1 MNTFPLFFKL
11 ETRKVLIVGGGDVAL
26 RKADLLSRA
35 GACIT
40 VLAPSIDHDIEA
52 LLSDSKHQLIY
63 ENYNK
68 SYMSG
73 ARIIIAATDEETL
86 NHQIHA
92 DATERNI
99 PVNVVDTPHLCDFI
113 FPAIVDRNPIVIGIS
128 SNGKA
133 PVLAR
138 LLRARLETLI
148 PQGYGKLAKLAG
160 EFRSEVKAKIPT
172 LTGRR
177 QFWER
182 AFEGKVSELM
192 FAGNEDQASALLKSD
207 LDTTAAAIGNSST
220 ASETAPV
227 TSVAKAM
234 LNNDASQANATEQH
248 LSTQSEQSAQSA
260 QTEMGEVYI
269 VGAGPGDPELLTF
282 KALRL
287 MQQADIVYYDALVS
301 PQVLDLCRRDADKV
315 YVGKKR
321 SNHAVAQL
329 GINELLVNS
338 AKTGRRVVRL
348 KGGDPFIFGRGGE
361 EIESLR
367 AHGVPYQV
375 VPGIT
380 AANAAASYAGIP
392 LTHRDHS
399 QSVRFV
405 TGFLKA
411 GAPNS
416 NFKSFLNTDETLV
429 FYMGLHSLPRL
440 TEGLIDAGRS
450 ADTPIAIVSNASMPN
465 QQVLTGTLDNI
476 VAQQAEAQLPTPA
489 LLIMGDVVSLQ
500 DDLAWYNQKKLL
512 DSQHNNQRNGQ
523 HTHDTARKARNWLR
537 GGVANTDKAH
547 ADKNHYNHKQPTDA
561 RSTDQQAHALSMVAN
576 LAAADDDLQE
586 LVVS

>member
-11 ETRKVLIVGGGDVAL
+11 EDRKVLIVGGGDVAL

-35 GACIT
+35 GAAIT
-40 VLAPSIDHDIEA
+40 ILAPSISAEIQA
-52 LLSDSKHQLIY
+52 LLSHTKYKAKHELIY

-68 SYMSG
+68 AYMTG
-73 ARIIIAATDEETL
+73 ARVIIAATDDETL
-86 NHQIHA
+86 NHQVHA
-92 DATERNI
+92 DASELNI

-160 EFRSEVKAKIPT
+160 EFRSEVKTKIPT

-182 AFEGKVSELM
+182 AFEGQVSQLM
-192 FAGNEDQASALLKSD
+192 FAGNEKEAAAQLQADLDNTASAINEKN
-207 LDTTAAAIGNSST
+207 TADNTST
-220 ASETAPV
+220 E
-227 TSVAKAM
+227 
-234 LNNDASQANATEQH
+234 SQTVKNT
-248 LSTQSEQSAQSA
+248 
-260 QTEMGEVYI
+260 MGEVYI

-315 YVGKKR
+315 FVGKKR

-338 AKTGRRVVRL
+338 AKEGRRVVRL

-367 AHGVPYQV
+367 VHGVPYQV

-416 NFKSFLNTDETLV
+416 NFKSFLNTDETVV
-429 FYMGLHSLPRL
+429 FYMGLHSLARL
-440 TEGLIDAGRS
+440 TTGLIDAGRS
-450 ADTPIAIVSNASMPN
+450 SDTPIAIVSNASMPN
-465 QQVLTGTLDNI
+465 QQVLTGTLANI
-476 VAQQAEAQLPTPA
+476 VELQEQNQLPTPA
-489 LLIMGDVVSLQ
+489 LLIMGSVVALHH
-500 DDLAWYNQKKLL
+500 DLAWYN
-512 DSQHNNQRNGQ
+512 HNNQNVNNE
-523 HTHDTARKARNWLR
+523 ASNWLR
-537 GGVANTDKAH
+537 EGSATTDK
-547 ADKNHYNHKQPTDA
+547 DSKQFT
-561 RSTDQQAHALSMVAN
+561 SQQAHALSMVAN
-576 LAAADDDLQE
+576 LAPADDGLEQ
-586 LVVS
+586 LVIG

>member
-11 ETRKVLIVGGGDVAL
+11 EDRKVLIVGGGEVAL

-40 VLAPSIDHDIEA
+40 ILAPDISHELQA
-52 LLSDSKHQLIY
+52 LLTDSKHKFIY
-63 ENYNK
+63 KNYNK
-68 SYMSG
+68 TYMSG
-73 ARIIIAATDEETL
+73 ARVIIAATDDETL

-92 DATERNI
+92 DATELNI

-113 FPAIVDRNPIVIGIS
+113 FPAIIDRNPIVIGIS

-182 AFEGKVSELM
+182 AFEGQVSQLM
-192 FAGNEDQASALLKSD
+192 FAGNETEAAAQLQAD
-207 LDTTAAAIGNSST
+207 LDSTAAAISKKSDNADAVKETDTIAST
-220 ASETAPV
+220 LSDESEKELPAV
-227 TSVAKAM
+227 
-234 LNNDASQANATEQH
+234 
-248 LSTQSEQSAQSA
+248 
-260 QTEMGEVYI
+260 GEVYI

-287 MQQADIVYYDALVS
+287 MQQADVVFYDALVS

-315 YVGKKR
+315 FVGKKR
-321 SNHAVAQL
+321 SNHTVAQL
-329 GINELLVNS
+329 GINELLVNH
-338 AKTGRRVVRL
+338 AKQGRRVVRL

-367 AHGVPYQV
+367 AHNVPYQV

-416 NFKSFLNTDETLV
+416 NFKSCLNTDETVV
-429 FYMGLHSLPRL
+429 FYMGLHSLARL
-440 TEGLIDAGRS
+440 TEGLVDAGRS
-450 ADTPIAIVSNASMPN
+450 SETPIAIVSNASMSN
-465 QQVLTGTLDNI
+465 QQVLTGTLATI
-476 VAQQAEAQLPTPA
+476 VTKQEQAQLPTPA
-489 LLIMGDVVSLQ
+489 LLIMGDVVSLHH
-500 DDLAWYNQKKLL
+500 DLAWYNLQNQQH
-512 DSQHNNQRNGQ
+512 SQNS
-523 HTHDTARKARNWLR
+523 DDIAKNWLR
-537 GGVANTDKAH
+537 EGSRGEAV
-547 ADKNHYNHKQPTDA
+547 KQPI
-561 RSTDQQAHALSMVAN
+561 DQQAHALSMVAN
-576 LAAADDDLQE
+576 LATQQGDGLEQLIVD
-586 LVVS
+586 

>member
-11 ETRKVLIVGGGDVAL
+11 EDRKVLIVGGGEVAL

-40 VLAPSIDHDIEA
+40 ILAPDISHELQA
-52 LLSDSKHQLIY
+52 LLTDSKHEFIY

-68 SYMSG
+68 TYMSG
-73 ARIIIAATDEETL
+73 ARVIIAATDDETL

-92 DATERNI
+92 DATELNI

-113 FPAIVDRNPIVIGIS
+113 FPAIIDRNPIVIGIS

-182 AFEGKVSELM
+182 AFEGQVSQLM
-192 FAGNEDQASALLKSD
+192 FAGNETEATAQLQADLDSTAAISKKSD
-207 LDTTAAAIGNSST
+207 D
-220 ASETAPV
+220 
-227 TSVAKAM
+227 
-234 LNNDASQANATEQH
+234 ANAVRETDTIAAT
-248 LSTQSEQSAQSA
+248 LSDESEKNLPAV
-260 QTEMGEVYI
+260 GEVYI

-287 MQQADIVYYDALVS
+287 MQQADVVFYDALVS

-315 YVGKKR
+315 FVGKKR
-321 SNHAVAQL
+321 SNHTVAQL
-329 GINELLVNS
+329 GINELLVNH
-338 AKTGRRVVRL
+338 AKQGRRVVRL

-367 AHGVPYQV
+367 AHNVPYQV

-416 NFKSFLNTDETLV
+416 NFKSFLNTDETVV
-429 FYMGLHSLPRL
+429 FYMGLHSLARL
-440 TEGLIDAGRS
+440 TEGLVDAGRS
-450 ADTPIAIVSNASMPN
+450 SETPIAIVSNASMPN
-465 QQVLTGTLDNI
+465 QQVLTGTLATI
-476 VAQQAEAQLPTPA
+476 VAKQEQAQLPTPA
-489 LLIMGDVVSLQ
+489 LLIMGDVVSLHH
-500 DDLAWYNQKKLL
+500 DLAWYNLQNQQH
-512 DSQHNNQRNGQ
+512 SQNS
-523 HTHDTARKARNWLR
+523 DDIAKNWLR
-537 GGVANTDKAH
+537 EGSRGEAV
-547 ADKNHYNHKQPTDA
+547 KQPI
-561 RSTDQQAHALSMVAN
+561 DQQAHALSMVAN
-576 LAAADDDLQE
+576 LATQQGDGLEQLIVD
-586 LVVS
+586 

>member
-11 ETRKVLIVGGGDVAL
+11 EDRKVLIVGGGEVAL

-40 VLAPSIDHDIEA
+40 ILAPDISHELQA
-52 LLSDSKHQLIY
+52 LLTDDKHQFIY

-68 SYMSG
+68 TYMSG
-73 ARIIIAATDEETL
+73 ARVIIAATDDETL
-86 NHQIHA
+86 NHQIYA
-92 DATERNI
+92 DATELNI

-113 FPAIVDRNPIVIGIS
+113 FPAIIDRNPIVIGIS

-182 AFEGKVSELM
+182 AFEGQVSQLM
-192 FAGNEDQASALLKSD
+192 FAGNETEAATQLKAD
-207 LDTTAAAIGNSST
+207 LDSTAAAISKKSDDTNSVRESDAIKPV
-220 ASETAPV
+220 ASDEPEKELPAV
-227 TSVAKAM
+227 
-234 LNNDASQANATEQH
+234 
-248 LSTQSEQSAQSA
+248 
-260 QTEMGEVYI
+260 GEVYI

-315 YVGKKR
+315 FVGKKR

-338 AKTGRRVVRL
+338 AKEGRRVVRL

-367 AHGVPYQV
+367 AHNVPYQV

-416 NFKSFLNTDETLV
+416 NFKSFLNTDETVV
-429 FYMGLHSLPRL
+429 FYMGLHSLARL
-440 TEGLIDAGRS
+440 TEGLVDAGRS
-450 ADTPIAIVSNASMPN
+450 SETPIAIVSNASMPN
-465 QQVLTGTLDNI
+465 QQVLTGTLATI
-476 VAQQAEAQLPTPA
+476 VAKQEQAQLPTPA
-489 LLIMGDVVSLQ
+489 LLIMGDVVSLHH
-500 DDLAWYNQKKLL
+500 DLAWYNLQNQQH
-512 DSQHNNQRNGQ
+512 SQNS
-523 HTHDTARKARNWLR
+523 DDIAKNWLR
-537 GGVANTDKAH
+537 EGSRGEAV
-547 ADKNHYNHKQPTDA
+547 KQPI
-561 RSTDQQAHALSMVAN
+561 DQQAHALSMVAN
-576 LAAADDDLQE
+576 LATQQGDGLEQLIID
-586 LVVS
+586 

>member
-11 ETRKVLIVGGGDVAL
+11 DNRKVLIVGGGDVAL

-35 GACIT
+35 GAAIT
-40 VLAPSIDHDIEA
+40 IVAPSICDELHA
-52 LLSDSKHQLIY
+52 LLSDEKHTLIY

-68 SYMSG
+68 KYMQG
-73 ARIIIAATDEETL
+73 ARVIIAGTDDEAL

-92 DATERNI
+92 DATALNI

-160 EFRSEVKAKIPT
+160 EFRSEVKNKIPT

-182 AFEGKVSELM
+182 AFEGKVSELI
-192 FAGNEDQASALLKSD
+192 FAGNETEATAQLQKD
-207 LDTTAAAIGNSST
+207 LA
-220 ASETAPV
+220 ETAKKIANQHSDDTEVATNSAANLDNQDTDSDISNKGKNPV
-227 TSVAKAM
+227 
-234 LNNDASQANATEQH
+234 
-248 LSTQSEQSAQSA
+248 
-260 QTEMGEVYI
+260 GEVYI

-287 MQQADIVYYDALVS
+287 MQQADIVFYDALVS

-329 GINELLVNS
+329 GINELLINE
-338 AKTGRRVVRL
+338 AKKGRRVVRL

-411 GAPNS
+411 GMPNEKFE
-416 NFKSFLNTDETLV
+416 NLLDTNETVV
-429 FYMGLHSLPRL
+429 FYMGLHSLERL
-440 TEGLIDAGRS
+440 TEGLIEAGRS
-450 ADTPIAIVSNASMPN
+450 SETPIAIVSNASMPN
-465 QQVLTGTLDNI
+465 QQVLTGTLASI
-476 VAQQAEAQLPTPA
+476 VERQEQAQLPTPA
-489 LLIMGDVVSLQ
+489 LLIMGNVVALHH
-500 DDLAWYNQKKLL
+500 DLAWYNLHLQ
-512 DSQHNNQRNGQ
+512 QHEQSLAN
-523 HTHDTARKARNWLR
+523 TESNWLR
-537 GGVANTDKAH
+537 GGTATTPKGQAKGQAV
-547 ADKNHYNHKQPTDA
+547 
-561 RSTDQQAHALSMVAN
+561 DQQAHALSMIAT
-576 LAAADDDLQE
+576 LSEAKEDSLEQ
-586 LVVS
+586 LIIG

>member
-11 ETRKVLIVGGGDVAL
+11 ENRKVLIVGGGDVAL

-35 GACIT
+35 GAAIT
-40 VLAPSIDHDIEA
+40 ILAPDISTEIQA
-52 LLSDSKHQLIY
+52 LLSDDKHELIY
-63 ENYNK
+63 KNYNK
-68 SYMSG
+68 SYMTG
-73 ARIIIAATDEETL
+73 ARVIIAATDDETL

-92 DATERNI
+92 DATALNI

-160 EFRSEVKAKIPT
+160 EFRSEVKRKIPT

-182 AFEGKVSELM
+182 AFEGQVSQLM
-192 FAGNEDQASALLKSD
+192 FAGNETEAAAQLQAD
-207 LDTTAAAIGNSST
+207 LDSTAAAIHDKAYAAENTTPTLSDE
-220 ASETAPV
+220 SEKKSPPV
-227 TSVAKAM
+227 
-234 LNNDASQANATEQH
+234 
-248 LSTQSEQSAQSA
+248 
-260 QTEMGEVYI
+260 GEVYI

-315 YVGKKR
+315 FVGKKR
-321 SNHAVAQL
+321 SNHTVAQL

-338 AKTGRRVVRL
+338 AKEGRRVVRL

-411 GAPNS
+411 GAPNEKFE
-416 NFKSFLNTDETLV
+416 NLLDTNETVV
-429 FYMGLHSLPRL
+429 FYMGLHSLARL
-440 TEGLIDAGRS
+440 TTGLINAGRS
-450 ADTPIAIVSNASMPN
+450 PETPIAIVSNASMPN
-465 QQVLTGTLDNI
+465 QQVLTGTLESI
-476 VAQQAEAQLPTPA
+476 VALQEQNQLPTPA
-489 LLIMGDVVSLQ
+489 LLIMGDVVALH
-500 DDLAWYNQKKLL
+500 DDLAWYNK
-512 DSQHNNQRNGQ
+512 HNK
-523 HTHDTARKARNWLR
+523 DTGDTETNWLR
-537 GGVANTDKAH
+537 AGTAITD
-547 ADKNHYNHKQPTDA
+547 QDA
-561 RSTDQQAHALSMVAN
+561 KKPIDQQAHALSMIAN
-576 LAAADDDLQE
+576 LAAQQE
-586 LVVS
+586 EGLEQLVIG

>member
-1 MNTFPLFFKL
+1 MIPHNGGIPYIFSTFIINNPIYGDTMNTFPLFFKL
-11 ETRKVLIVGGGDVAL
+11 EGRKVLIVGGGEVAL

-40 VLAPSIDHDIEA
+40 ILAPDISHEIRE
-52 LLSDSKHQLIY
+52 LLSDNKHELI
-63 ENYNK
+63 EKNYHK

-73 ARIIIAATDEETL
+73 ARVIIAATDDEAL
-86 NHQIHA
+86 NHEIYA
-92 DATERNI
+92 DATELNI
-99 PVNVVDTPHLCDFI
+99 PVNVVDTPPLCDFI
-113 FPAIVDRNPIVIGIS
+113 FPAIIDRNPIVIGIS

-160 EFRSEVKAKIPT
+160 DFRSEVKSKIPT

-182 AFEGKVSELM
+182 AFEGQVSQLM
-192 FAGNEDQASALLKSD
+192 FAGNETEAAAQLQAD
-207 LDTTAAAIGNSST
+207 LDSTAAAIHDKAHAAENTTPTLSDE
-220 ASETAPV
+220 SEKKSPPV
-227 TSVAKAM
+227 
-234 LNNDASQANATEQH
+234 
-248 LSTQSEQSAQSA
+248 
-260 QTEMGEVYI
+260 GEVYI

-315 YVGKKR
+315 FVGKKR
-321 SNHAVAQL
+321 SNHTVAQL

-338 AKTGRRVVRL
+338 AKEGRRVVRL

-411 GAPNS
+411 GTPNN
-416 NFKSFLNTDETLV
+416 NFKNFLNTDETVV
-429 FYMGLHSLPRL
+429 FYMGLHSLARL
-440 TEGLIDAGRS
+440 TEGLVDAGRS

-465 QQVLTGTLDNI
+465 QQVLTGTLASI
-476 VAQQAEAQLPTPA
+476 VSQQETAQLPTPA
-489 LLIMGDVVSLQ
+489 LLIMGDVVSLHH
-500 DDLAWYNQKKLL
+500 DLAWYNLQNQ
-512 DSQHNNQRNGQ
+512 QHNQSS
-523 HTHDTARKARNWLR
+523 DDIAKNWLR
-537 GGVANTDKAH
+537 EGSRGEAV
-547 ADKNHYNHKQPTDA
+547 KQ
-561 RSTDQQAHALSMVAN
+561 SIDQQAHALSMIAN
-576 LAAADDDLQE
+576 LATNSGDDLE
-586 LVVS
+586 HLIID

>member
-1 MNTFPLFFKL
+1 MADIMNTFPLFFKL
-11 ETRKVLIVGGGDVAL
+11 DNRKVLIVGGGDVAL

-35 GACIT
+35 GASIT
-40 VLAPSIDHDIEA
+40 VVAPDICEELQA
-52 LLSDSKHQLIY
+52 LLDNDKHELIY

-68 SYMSG
+68 SYMKG
-73 ARIIIAATDEETL
+73 ARIIIAGTDNEAL
-86 NHQIHA
+86 NHQVHA
-92 DATERNI
+92 DATALNI
-99 PVNVVDTPHLCDFI
+99 PVNVVDTPPLCDFI

-160 EFRSEVKAKIPT
+160 EFRGEVKAKIPT

-182 AFEGKVSELM
+182 AFEGQVSELM
-192 FAGNEDQASALLKSD
+192 FAGNETQAAEQLQKD
-207 LDTTAAAIGNSST
+207 LDNTAAQIANNTADKDAPTSSYSDTQEKNT
-220 ASETAPV
+220 ASTTAPV
-227 TSVAKAM
+227 LADESNTDHTADKSV
-234 LNNDASQANATEQH
+234 TPV
-248 LSTQSEQSAQSA
+248 
-260 QTEMGEVYI
+260 GEVYI

-287 MQQADIVYYDALVS
+287 MQQADIVFYDALVS

-315 YVGKKR
+315 FVGKKR

-329 GINELLVNS
+329 GINELLVNE
-338 AKTGRRVVRL
+338 AQKGRRVVRL

-367 AHGVPYQV
+367 AHNIPYQV

-411 GAPNS
+411 GAPNN
-416 NFKSFLNTDETLV
+416 NFSSFLNTDETVV
-429 FYMGLHSLPRL
+429 FYMGLHSLARL
-440 TEGLIDAGRS
+440 TEGLIEAGRS
-450 ADTPIAIVSNASMPN
+450 SETPIAIVSNASMPN
-465 QQVLTGTLDNI
+465 QQVLTGTLATITELQEQN
-476 VAQQAEAQLPTPA
+476 QLPTPA
-489 LLIMGDVVSLQ
+489 LLIMGDVVALH
-500 DDLAWYNQKKLL
+500 DDLAWYNL
-512 DSQHNNQRNGQ
+512 HNKSLS
-523 HTHDTARKARNWLR
+523 DTADNWLR
-537 GGVANTDKAH
+537 GGTA
-547 ADKNHYNHKQPTDA
+547 
-561 RSTDQQAHALSMVAN
+561 STPKDQLTENPSSQQAHALSMIAT
-576 LAAADDDLQE
+576 LAELQSDGDSLE
-586 LVVS
+586 QLIIG

>member
-11 ETRKVLIVGGGDVAL
+11 EGRKVLIVGGGEVAL

-40 VLAPSIDHDIEA
+40 ILAPDISHELQA
-52 LLSDSKHQLIY
+52 LLTDDKHQFIY

-68 SYMSG
+68 RYMLG
-73 ARIIIAATDEETL
+73 ARVIIAATDDETL
-86 NHQIHA
+86 NHEIHA
-92 DATERNI
+92 DATELNI
-99 PVNVVDTPHLCDFI
+99 PVNVVDTPPLCDFI
-113 FPAIVDRNPIVIGIS
+113 FPAIIDRNPIVIGIS

-160 EFRSEVKAKIPT
+160 DFRSEVKAKIPT

-182 AFEGKVSELM
+182 AFEGQVSQLM
-192 FAGNEDQASALLKSD
+192 FAGNETEATAQLQAD
-207 LDTTAAAIGNSST
+207 LDSTAAAIHDKTHSDTPVNTTPTLSDDSDNK
-220 ASETAPV
+220 APPV
-227 TSVAKAM
+227 
-234 LNNDASQANATEQH
+234 
-248 LSTQSEQSAQSA
+248 
-260 QTEMGEVYI
+260 GEVYI

-301 PQVLDLCRRDADKV
+301 PQVLDLCRRDSDKV
-315 YVGKKR
+315 FVGKKR
-321 SNHAVAQL
+321 SNHTVAQL

-338 AKTGRRVVRL
+338 AKEGRRVVRL

-367 AHGVPYQV
+367 SNNVPYQV

-416 NFKSFLNTDETLV
+416 NFKNFLNTDETIV
-429 FYMGLHSLPRL
+429 FYMGLHSLARL
-440 TEGLIDAGRS
+440 TEGLVDAGRS

-465 QQVLTGTLDNI
+465 QQVLTGTLATI
-476 VAQQAEAQLPTPA
+476 VAKQEDAQLPTPA
-489 LLIMGDVVSLQ
+489 LLIMGDVVSLHH
-500 DDLAWYNQKKLL
+500 DLAWYNLQNQ
-512 DSQHNNQRNGQ
+512 QHSE
-523 HTHDTARKARNWLR
+523 ALAKNWLR
-537 GGVANTDKAH
+537 GGVTGEAT
-547 ADKNHYNHKQPTDA
+547 KQPI
-561 RSTDQQAHALSMVAN
+561 DQQAHALSMVAN
-576 LAAADDDLQE
+576 LAMQQE
-586 LVVS
+586 DGPEQLIID

>member
-11 ETRKVLIVGGGDVAL
+11 ENRKVLIVGGGDVAL

-35 GACIT
+35 GAAIT
-40 VLAPSIDHDIEA
+40 ILAPDISTEIQA
-52 LLSDSKHQLIY
+52 LLSDDKHELIY
-63 ENYNK
+63 KNYNK
-68 SYMSG
+68 SYMTG
-73 ARIIIAATDEETL
+73 ARVIIAATDDETL

-92 DATERNI
+92 DATALNI

-160 EFRSEVKAKIPT
+160 EFRSEVKRKIPT

-182 AFEGKVSELM
+182 AFEGQVSQLM
-192 FAGNEDQASALLKSD
+192 FAGNEREATAQLKAD
-207 LDTTAAAIGNSST
+207 LDSTVAALEDSANHSVDPDAHNPSNSPATTTSQHSQSHITESLSASTPVATDKLTTTQHNNINQAQAA
-220 ASETAPV
+220 V
-227 TSVAKAM
+227 
-234 LNNDASQANATEQH
+234 
-248 LSTQSEQSAQSA
+248 
-260 QTEMGEVYI
+260 GEVYI

-315 YVGKKR
+315 FVGKKR

-329 GINELLVNS
+329 GINELLINS
-338 AKTGRRVVRL
+338 AKQGRRVVRL

-411 GAPNS
+411 GAPNEKFE
-416 NFKSFLNTDETLV
+416 NLLDTNETVV
-429 FYMGLHSLPRL
+429 FYMGLHSLARL
-440 TEGLIDAGRS
+440 TTGLINAGRS
-450 ADTPIAIVSNASMPN
+450 PETPIAIVSNASMPN
-465 QQVLTGTLDNI
+465 QQVLTGTLESI
-476 VAQQAEAQLPTPA
+476 VALQEQNQLPTPA
-489 LLIMGDVVSLQ
+489 LLIMGDVVALH
-500 DDLAWYNQKKLL
+500 DDLAWYNK
-512 DSQHNNQRNGQ
+512 HNK
-523 HTHDTARKARNWLR
+523 DTGDTETNWLR
-537 GGVANTDKAH
+537 AGTAITD
-547 ADKNHYNHKQPTDA
+547 QDA
-561 RSTDQQAHALSMVAN
+561 KKPIDQQAHALSMIAN
-576 LAAADDDLQE
+576 LAAQQE
-586 LVVS
+586 EGLEQLVIG

>member
-1 MNTFPLFFKL
+1 MIPHNGGIPYIFSTFIINNPIYGDTMNTFPLFFKL
-11 ETRKVLIVGGGDVAL
+11 EGRKVLIVGGGEVAL

-40 VLAPSIDHDIEA
+40 ILAPDISHEIRE
-52 LLSDSKHQLIY
+52 LLSDNKHELI
-63 ENYNK
+63 EKNYHK

-73 ARIIIAATDEETL
+73 ARVIIAATDDETL
-86 NHQIHA
+86 NHEIYA
-92 DATERNI
+92 DATELNI
-99 PVNVVDTPHLCDFI
+99 PVNVVDTPPLCDFI
-113 FPAIVDRNPIVIGIS
+113 FPAIIDRNPIVIGIS

-160 EFRSEVKAKIPT
+160 DFRSEVKSKIPT

-182 AFEGKVSELM
+182 AFEGQVSQLM
-192 FAGNEDQASALLKSD
+192 FAGNETEAAAQLQAD
-207 LDTTAAAIGNSST
+207 LDSTAAAIHDKAHAAENTTPTLSDE
-220 ASETAPV
+220 SEKKSPPV
-227 TSVAKAM
+227 
-234 LNNDASQANATEQH
+234 
-248 LSTQSEQSAQSA
+248 
-260 QTEMGEVYI
+260 GEVYI

-315 YVGKKR
+315 FVGKKR
-321 SNHAVAQL
+321 SNHTVAQL

-338 AKTGRRVVRL
+338 AKEGRRVVRL

-411 GAPNS
+411 GTPNN
-416 NFKSFLNTDETLV
+416 NFKNFLNTDETVV
-429 FYMGLHSLPRL
+429 FYMGLHSLARL
-440 TEGLIDAGRS
+440 TEGLVDAGRS

-465 QQVLTGTLDNI
+465 QQVLTGTLASI
-476 VAQQAEAQLPTPA
+476 VSQQETAQLPTPA
-489 LLIMGDVVSLQ
+489 LLIMGDVVSLHH
-500 DDLAWYNQKKLL
+500 DLAWYNLQNQ
-512 DSQHNNQRNGQ
+512 QHNQSSY
-523 HTHDTARKARNWLR
+523 DIAKNWLR
-537 GGVANTDKAH
+537 EGSRGESI
-547 ADKNHYNHKQPTDA
+547 KQPI
-561 RSTDQQAHALSMVAN
+561 DQQAHALSMIAN
-576 LAAADDDLQE
+576 LATNSGDDLEQ
-586 LVVS
+586 LIID

>member
-11 ETRKVLIVGGGDVAL
+11 EDRKVLIVGGGDVAL

-35 GACIT
+35 GAAIT
-40 VLAPSIDHDIEA
+40 ILAPSISTEIQT
-52 LLSDSKHQLIY
+52 LLSHTKYKAKHELIY

-68 SYMSG
+68 AYMAG
-73 ARIIIAATDEETL
+73 ARVIIAATDDEAL

-92 DATERNI
+92 DATELNI

-160 EFRSEVKAKIPT
+160 EFRGEVKAKIPT

-182 AFEGKVSELM
+182 AFEGEVSQLM
-192 FAGNEDQASALLKSD
+192 FAGNEKEAAAQLQAD
-207 LDTTAAAIGNSST
+207 LDNT
-220 ASETAPV
+220 ASDINGKNTADD
-227 TSVAKAM
+227 TS
-234 LNNDASQANATEQH
+234 TEF
-248 LSTQSEQSAQSA
+248 
-260 QTEMGEVYI
+260 QTVKNTMGEVYI

-315 YVGKKR
+315 FVGKKR

-338 AKTGRRVVRL
+338 AKEGRRVVRL

-416 NFKSFLNTDETLV
+416 NFKSFLNTDETVV
-429 FYMGLHSLPRL
+429 FYMGLHSLVRL
-440 TEGLIDAGRS
+440 TTGLIDAGRS
-450 ADTPIAIVSNASMPN
+450 RDTPIAIVSNASMPN
-465 QQVLTGTLDNI
+465 QQVLTGTLANI
-476 VAQQAEAQLPTPA
+476 VELQEQAQLPTPA
-489 LLIMGDVVSLQ
+489 LLIMGDVVSLHH
-500 DDLAWYNQKKLL
+500 DLAWYN
-512 DSQHNNQRNGQ
+512 HNNQNVN
-523 HTHDTARKARNWLR
+523 DTASNWLR
-537 GGVANTDKAH
+537 ERAATPDK
-547 ADKNHYNHKQPTDA
+547 DSKQFTN
-561 RSTDQQAHALSMVAN
+561 QQAHALSMVAN
-576 LAAADDDLQE
+576 LAAQQE
-586 LVVS
+586 EGLEQLVIG

>member
-11 ETRKVLIVGGGDVAL
+11 EDRKVLIVGGGDVAL

-35 GACIT
+35 GAAIT
-40 VLAPSIDHDIEA
+40 ILAPSISTEIQT
-52 LLSDSKHQLIY
+52 LLSHTKYKAKHELIY

-68 SYMSG
+68 AYMTG
-73 ARIIIAATDEETL
+73 ARVIIAATDDEAL

-92 DATERNI
+92 DATELNI

-160 EFRSEVKAKIPT
+160 DFRTEVKTKIPT

-182 AFEGKVSELM
+182 AFEGEVSQLM
-192 FAGNEDQASALLKSD
+192 FAGNENEAAAQLQAD
-207 LDTTAAAIGNSST
+207 LDKTAAVIASSGKN
-220 ASETAPV
+220 ALDNALDNAFSESQ
-227 TSVAKAM
+227 SVK
-234 LNNDASQANATEQH
+234 NV
-248 LSTQSEQSAQSA
+248 
-260 QTEMGEVYI
+260 MGEVYI

-315 YVGKKR
+315 FVGKKR

-338 AKTGRRVVRL
+338 AKEGRRVVRL

-416 NFKSFLNTDETLV
+416 NFKSFLNTDETVV
-429 FYMGLHSLPRL
+429 FYMGLHSLARL
-440 TEGLIDAGRS
+440 TTGLIDAGRS
-450 ADTPIAIVSNASMPN
+450 SDTPIAIVSNASMPN
-465 QQVLTGTLDNI
+465 QQVLTGTLANI
-476 VAQQAEAQLPTPA
+476 VELQEKNQLPTPA
-489 LLIMGDVVSLQ
+489 LLIMGDVVGLHH
-500 DDLAWYNQKKLL
+500 DLAWYHVDNEQ
-512 DSQHNNQRNGQ
+512 NNQN
-523 HTHDTARKARNWLR
+523 TADTDDNWLR
-537 GGVANTDKAH
+537 GGKA
-547 ADKNHYNHKQPTDA
+547 AATKNPT
-561 RSTDQQAHALSMVAN
+561 SQQAHALSMVAN
-576 LAAADDDLQE
+576 LATADDVEQLIIG
-586 LVVS
+586 

>member
-11 ETRKVLIVGGGDVAL
+11 EDRKVLIVGGGDVAL

-35 GACIT
+35 GAAIT
-40 VLAPSIDHDIEA
+40 ILAPSISHELQT
-52 LLSDSKHQLIY
+52 LLSHTKYKAKHELIY

-68 SYMSG
+68 AYMTG
-73 ARIIIAATDEETL
+73 ARVIIAATDDETL

-92 DATERNI
+92 DASELNI

-160 EFRSEVKAKIPT
+160 EFRGEVKAKIPT

-182 AFEGKVSELM
+182 AFEGEVSQLM
-192 FAGNEDQASALLKSD
+192 FAGNENEAAAQLQAD
-207 LDTTAAAIGNSST
+207 LDHTAAVIASSGKNT
-220 ASETAPV
+220 LDNAFSESQ
-227 TSVAKAM
+227 SVK
-234 LNNDASQANATEQH
+234 NV
-248 LSTQSEQSAQSA
+248 
-260 QTEMGEVYI
+260 MGEVYI

-315 YVGKKR
+315 FVGKKR

-338 AKTGRRVVRL
+338 AKEGRRVVRL

-416 NFKSFLNTDETLV
+416 NFKSFLNTDETVV

-440 TEGLIDAGRS
+440 TEGLTEAGRS
-450 ADTPIAIVSNASMPN
+450 SDTPIAIVSNASMPN
-465 QQVLTGTLDNI
+465 QQVLTGTLADI
-476 VAQQAEAQLPTPA
+476 VELQEKNQLPTPA
-489 LLIMGDVVSLQ
+489 LLIMGDVVSLHH
-500 DDLAWYNQKKLL
+500 DLAWYNLQN
-512 DSQHNNQRNGQ
+512 QQNNQ
-523 HTHDTARKARNWLR
+523 DTDGNWLR
-537 GGVANTDKAH
+537 EGSATMDK
-547 ADKNHYNHKQPTDA
+547 DSKQPI
-561 RSTDQQAHALSMVAN
+561 DQQAHALSMVAN
-576 LAAADDDLQE
+576 LATADDVEQ
-586 LVVS
+586 LVIG

>member
-11 ETRKVLIVGGGDVAL
+11 EGRKVLIVGGGDVAL

-40 VLAPSIDHDIEA
+40 VLAPVICAELQA
-52 LLSDSKHQLIY
+52 LLEDTKHTLVY

-68 SYMSG
+68 TYMIG
-73 ARIIIAATDEETL
+73 ARVIIAATDDETL
-86 NHQIHA
+86 NHHVHA
-92 DATERNI
+92 DATELNI
-99 PVNVVDTPHLCDFI
+99 PVNVVDTPPLCDFI

-160 EFRSEVKAKIPT
+160 DFRAEVKTKIPT

-182 AFEGKVSELM
+182 AFEGQVSELM
-192 FAGNEDQASALLKSD
+192 FAGNETQATARLQAD
-207 LDTTAAAIGNSST
+207 LDSTAAQIDKNSHATLASLPTTEQAASSST
-220 ASETAPV
+220 VDSDTETKTVQPI
-227 TSVAKAM
+227 
-234 LNNDASQANATEQH
+234 
-248 LSTQSEQSAQSA
+248 
-260 QTEMGEVYI
+260 GEVYI

-287 MQQADIVYYDALVS
+287 MQQADIVFYDALVS

-315 YVGKKR
+315 FVGKKR

-329 GINELLVNS
+329 GINELLVNE
-338 AKTGRRVVRL
+338 AKQGRRVVRL

-367 AHGVPYQV
+367 AHGIPYQV

-411 GAPNS
+411 GAPND
-416 NFKSFLNTDETLV
+416 NFKNLLDTDETVV

-440 TEGLIDAGRS
+440 SEGLIEAGRC
-450 ADTPIAIVSNASMPN
+450 ADTPIAVISNASMPN
-465 QQVLTGTLDNI
+465 QQVLTGTLATI
-476 VAQQAEAQLPTPA
+476 VAQQEKAQLPTPA
-489 LLIMGDVVSLQ
+489 LLIMGDVVSLHH
-500 DDLAWYNQKKLL
+500 DLAWYRLHNQ
-512 DSQHNNQRNGQ
+512 QHNENVS
-523 HTHDTARKARNWLR
+523 DTTNNWLR
-537 GGVANTDKAH
+537 GGTAATPKDLTSSN
-547 ADKNHYNHKQPTDA
+547 YQPT
-561 RSTDQQAHALSMVAN
+561 SQQAHALSMIASI
-576 LAAADDDLQE
+576 AERQEDDSLEQ
-586 LVVS
+586 LVID

>member
-11 ETRKVLIVGGGDVAL
+11 EDRKVLIVGGGDVAL

-35 GACIT
+35 GAAIT
-40 VLAPSIDHDIEA
+40 ILAPSISAEIQA
-52 LLSDSKHQLIY
+52 LLSDSKHELIY

-68 SYMSG
+68 AYMSG
-73 ARIIIAATDEETL
+73 ARVIIAATDDETL

-92 DATERNI
+92 DASELNI

-160 EFRSEVKAKIPT
+160 EFRSEVKTKIPT

-182 AFEGKVSELM
+182 AFEGQVSHLM
-192 FAGNEDQASALLKSD
+192 FAGNEAQATAQLKADLENTVATLEDSANNTISPNTCNPVTLTSQHANEHSIESLS
-207 LDTTAAAIGNSST
+207 A
-220 ASETAPV
+220 TAPV
-227 TSVAKAM
+227 STNELTATQNAAIQNNSQTKLAQVAV
-234 LNNDASQANATEQH
+234 
-248 LSTQSEQSAQSA
+248 
-260 QTEMGEVYI
+260 GEVYI

-315 YVGKKR
+315 FVGKKR

-329 GINELLVNS
+329 GINELLVKS
-338 AKTGRRVVRL
+338 AKEGRRVVRL

-416 NFKSFLNTDETLV
+416 NFKSFLNTDETVV
-429 FYMGLHSLPRL
+429 FYMGLHSLARL
-440 TEGLIDAGRS
+440 TTGLIDAGHS
-450 ADTPIAIVSNASMPN
+450 SDTPIAIVSNASMPN
-465 QQVLTGTLDNI
+465 QQVLTGTLETI
-476 VAQQAEAQLPTPA
+476 VAQQAQAQLPTPA
-489 LLIMGDVVSLQ
+489 LLIMGDVVSLHH
-500 DDLAWYNQKKLL
+500 DLAWYNL
-512 DSQHNNQRNGQ
+512 HNKSVS
-523 HTHDTARKARNWLR
+523 DTADNWLR
-537 GGVANTDKAH
+537 GGTATTPKDKVV
-547 ADKNHYNHKQPTDA
+547 
-561 RSTDQQAHALSMVAN
+561 DQQAHALSMVAN
-576 LAAADDDLQE
+576 LAADGDGLEQ
-586 LVVS
+586 LVIG

>member
-11 ETRKVLIVGGGDVAL
+11 EDRKVLIVGGGDVAL

-40 VLAPSIDHDIEA
+40 ILAPSISHEIQA
-52 LLSDSKHQLIY
+52 LLSDSKHELIY
-63 ENYNK
+63 ENYNRT
-68 SYMSG
+68 YMTDS
-73 ARIIIAATDEETL
+73 RVIIAATDEETL

-92 DATERNI
+92 DATALNI

-160 EFRSEVKAKIPT
+160 EFRGDVKAKIPT

-182 AFEGKVSELM
+182 AFEGKVSQLM
-192 FAGNEDQASALLKSD
+192 FAGNENEAIAQLQAD
-207 LDTTAAAIGNSST
+207 LDNTAASITTKDAT
-220 ASETAPV
+220 DELT
-227 TSVAKAM
+227 KAQ
-234 LNNDASQANATEQH
+234 NT
-248 LSTQSEQSAQSA
+248 
-260 QTEMGEVYI
+260 MGEVYI

-315 YVGKKR
+315 FVGKKR

-338 AKTGRRVVRL
+338 AKEGRRVVRL

-367 AHGVPYQV
+367 AHNIPYQV
-375 VPGIT
+375 IPGIT

-416 NFKSFLNTDETLV
+416 NFKNFLDTDETVV

-450 ADTPIAIVSNASMPN
+450 AETPIAIVSNASMSN
-465 QQVLTGTLDNI
+465 QQVLTGTLASI
-476 VAQQAEAQLPTPA
+476 VELQEKNQLPTPA
-489 LLIMGDVVSLQ
+489 LLIMGDVVSLHH
-500 DDLAWYNQKKLL
+500 DLAWYNLHNQ
-512 DSQHNNQRNGQ
+512 QHNQNTSETDN
-523 HTHDTARKARNWLR
+523 NWLR
-537 GGVANTDKAH
+537 GGTATTPKLNTH
-547 ADKNHYNHKQPTDA
+547 
-561 RSTDQQAHALSMVAN
+561 QQAHALSMIAN
-576 LAAADDDLQE
+576 FATEDSNLEQ
-586 LVVS
+586 LVIG

>member
-11 ETRKVLIVGGGDVAL
+11 EDRKVLIVGGGDVAL

-35 GACIT
+35 GAAIT
-40 VLAPSIDHDIEA
+40 ILAPSISHELQT
-52 LLSDSKHQLIY
+52 LLSHTKYKAKHELIY

-68 SYMSG
+68 AYMTG
-73 ARIIIAATDEETL
+73 ARVIIAATDDETL

-92 DATERNI
+92 DASELNI

-160 EFRSEVKAKIPT
+160 DFRGEVKAKIPT

-177 QFWER
+177 QFWEK
-182 AFEGKVSELM
+182 AFEGEVSQLM
-192 FAGNEDQASALLKSD
+192 FAGNEKEAAAQLQAD
-207 LDTTAAAIGNSST
+207 LDNT
-220 ASETAPV
+220 ASDINGKNTADD
-227 TSVAKAM
+227 TS
-234 LNNDASQANATEQH
+234 TEF
-248 LSTQSEQSAQSA
+248 
-260 QTEMGEVYI
+260 QTVKNTMGEVYI

-315 YVGKKR
+315 FVGKKR

-338 AKTGRRVVRL
+338 AKEGRRVVRL

-416 NFKSFLNTDETLV
+416 NFKSFLNTDETVV
-429 FYMGLHSLPRL
+429 FYMGLHSLVRL
-440 TEGLIDAGRS
+440 TTGLIDAGRS
-450 ADTPIAIVSNASMPN
+450 RDTPIAIVSNASMPN
-465 QQVLTGTLDNI
+465 QQVLTGTLANI
-476 VAQQAEAQLPTPA
+476 VELQEQAQLPTPA
-489 LLIMGDVVSLQ
+489 LLIMGDVVSLHH
-500 DDLAWYNQKKLL
+500 DLAWYN
-512 DSQHNNQRNGQ
+512 HNNQNVN
-523 HTHDTARKARNWLR
+523 DTASNWLR
-537 GGVANTDKAH
+537 ERAATPDK
-547 ADKNHYNHKQPTDA
+547 DSKQFTN
-561 RSTDQQAHALSMVAN
+561 QQAHALSMVAN
-576 LAAADDDLQE
+576 LAAQQE
-586 LVVS
+586 EGLEQLVIG

>member
-11 ETRKVLIVGGGDVAL
+11 EDRKVLIVGGGEVAL

-40 VLAPSIDHDIEA
+40 ILAPDISHELQA
-52 LLSDSKHQLIY
+52 LLTDSKHEFIY

-68 SYMSG
+68 TYMSG
-73 ARIIIAATDEETL
+73 ARVIIAATDDETL

-92 DATERNI
+92 DATELNI

-113 FPAIVDRNPIVIGIS
+113 FPAIIDRNPIVIGIS

-182 AFEGKVSELM
+182 AFEGQVSQLM
-192 FAGNEDQASALLKSD
+192 FAGNETEATAQLKAD
-207 LDTTAAAIGNSST
+207 LDSTAAAISKKS
-220 ASETAPV
+220 
-227 TSVAKAM
+227 
-234 LNNDASQANATEQH
+234 DDANAVRETDTIAAT
-248 LSTQSEQSAQSA
+248 LSDESEKNLPAV
-260 QTEMGEVYI
+260 GEVYI

-287 MQQADIVYYDALVS
+287 MQQADVVFYDALVS

-315 YVGKKR
+315 FVGKKR
-321 SNHAVAQL
+321 SNHTVAQL
-329 GINELLVNS
+329 GINELLVNH
-338 AKTGRRVVRL
+338 AKQGRRVVRL

-367 AHGVPYQV
+367 AHNVPYQV

-416 NFKSFLNTDETLV
+416 NFKSFLNTDETVV
-429 FYMGLHSLPRL
+429 FYMGLHSLARL
-440 TEGLIDAGRS
+440 TEGLVDAGRS
-450 ADTPIAIVSNASMPN
+450 SETPIAIVSNASMPN
-465 QQVLTGTLDNI
+465 QQVLTGTLATI
-476 VAQQAEAQLPTPA
+476 VAKQEQAQLPTPA
-489 LLIMGDVVSLQ
+489 LLIMGDVVSLHH
-500 DDLAWYNQKKLL
+500 DLAWYNLQNQQR
-512 DSQHNNQRNGQ
+512 SQNS
-523 HTHDTARKARNWLR
+523 DDIAKNWLR
-537 GGVANTDKAH
+537 EGSRGEVV
-547 ADKNHYNHKQPTDA
+547 KQPI
-561 RSTDQQAHALSMVAN
+561 DQQAHALSMVAN
-576 LAAADDDLQE
+576 LATQQGDGLEQLIID
-586 LVVS
+586 

>member
-11 ETRKVLIVGGGDVAL
+11 EDRKVLIVGGGDVAL
-26 RKADLLSRA
+26 RKADLLKRA
-35 GACIT
+35 GAAIT
-40 VLAPSIDHDIEA
+40 ILAPTISSEIQA
-52 LLSDSKHQLIY
+52 LLSHTKDKAKHELIY

-68 SYMSG
+68 AYMTG
-73 ARIIIAATDEETL
+73 ARVIIAATDDEAL

-92 DATERNI
+92 DASELNI

-128 SNGKA
+128 SNGKE

-160 EFRSEVKAKIPT
+160 DFRNEVKTKIPT

-182 AFEGKVSELM
+182 AFEGDVSQLM
-192 FAGNEDQASALLKSD
+192 FAGNEDAAAARLQADLDNTASAINEK
-207 LDTTAAAIGNSST
+207 ST
-220 ASETAPV
+220 ADN
-227 TSVAKAM
+227 TS
-234 LNNDASQANATEQH
+234 TESH
-248 LSTQSEQSAQSA
+248 TVKNP
-260 QTEMGEVYI
+260 MGEVYI

-315 YVGKKR
+315 FVGKKR

-338 AKTGRRVVRL
+338 AKEGRRVVRL

-380 AANAAASYAGIP
+380 AANAAAS
-392 LTHRDHS
+392 
-399 QSVRFV
+399 
-405 TGFLKA
+405 
-411 GAPNS
+411 
-416 NFKSFLNTDETLV
+416 
-429 FYMGLHSLPRL
+429 
-440 TEGLIDAGRS
+440 
-450 ADTPIAIVSNASMPN
+450 
-465 QQVLTGTLDNI
+465 
-476 VAQQAEAQLPTPA
+476 
-489 LLIMGDVVSLQ
+489 
-500 DDLAWYNQKKLL
+500 
-512 DSQHNNQRNGQ
+512 
-523 HTHDTARKARNWLR
+523 
-537 GGVANTDKAH
+537 
-547 ADKNHYNHKQPTDA
+547 
-561 RSTDQQAHALSMVAN
+561 
-576 LAAADDDLQE
+576 
-586 LVVS
+586 

>member
-11 ETRKVLIVGGGDVAL
+11 EDRKVLIVGGGEVAL

-40 VLAPSIDHDIEA
+40 ILAPDISHELQA
-52 LLSDSKHQLIY
+52 LLTDSKHEFIY
-63 ENYNK
+63 ENYNQT
-68 SYMSG
+68 YMSG
-73 ARIIIAATDEETL
+73 ARVIIAATDDETL

-92 DATERNI
+92 DATELNI

-113 FPAIVDRNPIVIGIS
+113 FPAIIDRNPIVIGIS

-182 AFEGKVSELM
+182 AFEGQVSQLM
-192 FAGNEDQASALLKSD
+192 FAGNETEATAQLKAD
-207 LDTTAAAIGNSST
+207 LDSTAAAISKKS
-220 ASETAPV
+220 
-227 TSVAKAM
+227 
-234 LNNDASQANATEQH
+234 DDANAVKEIDTIAPT
-248 LSTQSEQSAQSA
+248 LSDESEKELSAV
-260 QTEMGEVYI
+260 GEVYI

-287 MQQADIVYYDALVS
+287 MQQADVVFYDALVS

-315 YVGKKR
+315 FVGKKR
-321 SNHAVAQL
+321 SNHTVAQL
-329 GINELLVNS
+329 GINELLVNH
-338 AKTGRRVVRL
+338 AKQGRRVVRL

-367 AHGVPYQV
+367 AHNVPYQV

-416 NFKSFLNTDETLV
+416 NFKSFLNTDETVV
-429 FYMGLHSLPRL
+429 FYMGLHSLARL

-450 ADTPIAIVSNASMPN
+450 SETPIAIVSNASMPN
-465 QQVLTGTLDNI
+465 QQVLTGTLATI
-476 VAQQAEAQLPTPA
+476 VAKQEQAQLPTPA
-489 LLIMGDVVSLQ
+489 LLIMGDVVSLHH
-500 DDLAWYNQKKLL
+500 DLAWYNLQNQQH
-512 DSQHNNQRNGQ
+512 SQNS
-523 HTHDTARKARNWLR
+523 DDIAKNWLR
-537 GGVANTDKAH
+537 EGSRGEAV
-547 ADKNHYNHKQPTDA
+547 KQPI
-561 RSTDQQAHALSMVAN
+561 DQQAHALSMVAN
-576 LAAADDDLQE
+576 LATQQGDGLKQLIVD
-586 LVVS
+586 

>member
-11 ETRKVLIVGGGDVAL
+11 EDRKVLIVGGGDVAL

-40 VLAPSIDHDIEA
+40 VLAPTIMAEIQA

-63 ENYNK
+63 ENYHK
-68 SYMSG
+68 TYMTG
-73 ARIIIAATDEETL
+73 ARVIIAATDDETL

-92 DATERNI
+92 DATEINI
-99 PVNVVDTPHLCDFI
+99 PVNVVDTPPLCDFI

-160 EFRSEVKAKIPT
+160 DFRAEVKSKIPT

-182 AFEGKVSELM
+182 AFEGQVSELM
-192 FAGNEDQASALLKSD
+192 FAGNETQAAAQLKAD
-207 LDTTAAAIGNSST
+207 LDETAAKIDRTSNADTQIPQTAISVTDSKDQPQQYPEHSA
-220 ASETAPV
+220 AS
-227 TSVAKAM
+227 
-234 LNNDASQANATEQH
+234 
-248 LSTQSEQSAQSA
+248 SEQ
-260 QTEMGEVYI
+260 TPIGEVYI

-315 YVGKKR
+315 FVGKKR

-338 AKTGRRVVRL
+338 AKEGRRVVRL

-416 NFKSFLNTDETLV
+416 NFKSFLNTDETVV
-429 FYMGLHSLPRL
+429 FYMGLHSLARL
-440 TEGLIDAGRS
+440 TEGLIEAGRN
-450 ADTPIAIVSNASMPN
+450 ADTPIAIISNASMPN
-465 QQVLTGTLDNI
+465 QQVLTGTLATI
-476 VAQQAEAQLPTPA
+476 VAQQEKAQLPTPA
-489 LLIMGDVVSLQ
+489 LLIMGDVVALHH
-500 DDLAWYNQKKLL
+500 DLAWYNLQNQ
-512 DSQHNNQRNGQ
+512 QHNQNVS
-523 HTHDTARKARNWLR
+523 DTANNWLR
-537 GGVANTDKAH
+537 GGTAATPKETSL
-547 ADKNHYNHKQPTDA
+547 Q
-561 RSTDQQAHALSMVAN
+561 QQAHALSMVAN
-576 LAAADDDLQE
+576 LATQQE
-586 LVVS
+586 DGLEKLVID

>member
-11 ETRKVLIVGGGDVAL
+11 EDRKVLIVGGGEVAL

-40 VLAPSIDHDIEA
+40 ILAPDISHELQA
-52 LLSDSKHQLIY
+52 LLTDSKHKFIY
-63 ENYNK
+63 KNYNK
-68 SYMSG
+68 TYMSG
-73 ARIIIAATDEETL
+73 ARVIIAATDDETL

-92 DATERNI
+92 DATELNI

-113 FPAIVDRNPIVIGIS
+113 FPAIIDRNPIVIGIS

-182 AFEGKVSELM
+182 AFEGQVSQLM
-192 FAGNEDQASALLKSD
+192 FAGNETEAAAQLQAD
-207 LDTTAAAIGNSST
+207 LDSTAAAISKKSDNADAVKETDTIAST
-220 ASETAPV
+220 LSDESEKELPAV
-227 TSVAKAM
+227 
-234 LNNDASQANATEQH
+234 
-248 LSTQSEQSAQSA
+248 
-260 QTEMGEVYI
+260 GEVYI

-287 MQQADIVYYDALVS
+287 MQQADVVFYDALVS

-315 YVGKKR
+315 FVGKKR
-321 SNHAVAQL
+321 SNHTVAQL
-329 GINELLVNS
+329 GINELLVNH
-338 AKTGRRVVRL
+338 AKQGRRVVRL

-367 AHGVPYQV
+367 AHNVPYQV

-416 NFKSFLNTDETLV
+416 NFKNFLNTDETVV
-429 FYMGLHSLPRL
+429 FYMGLHSLARL
-440 TEGLIDAGRS
+440 TEGLVDAGRS
-450 ADTPIAIVSNASMPN
+450 SETPIAIVSNASMSN
-465 QQVLTGTLDNI
+465 QQVLTGTLATI
-476 VAQQAEAQLPTPA
+476 VAKQEQAQLPTPA
-489 LLIMGDVVSLQ
+489 LLIMGDVVSLHH
-500 DDLAWYNQKKLL
+500 DLAWYNLQNQQH
-512 DSQHNNQRNGQ
+512 SQNS
-523 HTHDTARKARNWLR
+523 DDIAKNWLR
-537 GGVANTDKAH
+537 EGSRGEAV
-547 ADKNHYNHKQPTDA
+547 KQPI
-561 RSTDQQAHALSMVAN
+561 DQQAHALSMVAN
-576 LAAADDDLQE
+576 LATQQGDGLEQLIVD
-586 LVVS
+586 

>member
-11 ETRKVLIVGGGDVAL
+11 ENRKVLIVGGGDVAL

-35 GACIT
+35 GAAIT
-40 VLAPSIDHDIEA
+40 ILAPDISTEIQV
-52 LLSDSKHQLIY
+52 LLSDDKHELIY
-63 ENYNK
+63 KNYNK
-68 SYMSG
+68 SYMTG
-73 ARIIIAATDEETL
+73 ARVIIAATDDETL

-92 DATERNI
+92 DATAFNI

-160 EFRSEVKAKIPT
+160 EFRSEVKRKIPT

-182 AFEGKVSELM
+182 AFEGQVSQLM
-192 FAGNEDQASALLKSD
+192 FAGNEREASAQLKAD
-207 LDTTAAAIGNSST
+207 LDSTVAALEDSANHSADPDAHNPTNSHATTTSQHSQSHNTSSLS
-220 ASETAPV
+220 ANAPV
-227 TSVAKAM
+227 ATDK
-234 LNNDASQANATEQH
+234 LTTTQHNNINQAQA
-248 LSTQSEQSAQSA
+248 AV
-260 QTEMGEVYI
+260 GEVYI

-315 YVGKKR
+315 FVGKKR

-329 GINELLVNS
+329 GINELLINS
-338 AKTGRRVVRL
+338 AKQGRRVVRL

-367 AHGVPYQV
+367 AHEVPYQV
-375 VPGIT
+375 VPGLT

-411 GAPNS
+411 GAPNEKFE
-416 NFKSFLNTDETLV
+416 NLLDTNETVV
-429 FYMGLHSLPRL
+429 FYMGLHSLARL
-440 TEGLIDAGRS
+440 TTGLINAGRS
-450 ADTPIAIVSNASMPN
+450 PETPIAIVSNASMPN
-465 QQVLTGTLDNI
+465 QQVLTGTLESI
-476 VAQQAEAQLPTPA
+476 VALQEQNQLPTPA
-489 LLIMGDVVSLQ
+489 LLIMGDVVALH
-500 DDLAWYNQKKLL
+500 DDLAWYNK
-512 DSQHNNQRNGQ
+512 HNK
-523 HTHDTARKARNWLR
+523 DTGDTETNWLR
-537 GGVANTDKAH
+537 AGTAITD
-547 ADKNHYNHKQPTDA
+547 QDA
-561 RSTDQQAHALSMVAN
+561 KKPIDQQAHALSMIAN
-576 LAAADDDLQE
+576 LAAQQE
-586 LVVS
+586 EGLE

>member
-11 ETRKVLIVGGGDVAL
+11 EDRKVLIVGGGDVAL

-40 VLAPSIDHDIEA
+40 ILAPSISHEIQA
-52 LLSDSKHQLIY
+52 LLSDSKHELIY

-68 SYMSG
+68 TYMTDS
-73 ARIIIAATDEETL
+73 RVIIAATDEETL

-92 DATERNI
+92 DATALNI

-160 EFRSEVKAKIPT
+160 EFRGDVKAKIPT

-182 AFEGKVSELM
+182 AFEGKVSQLM
-192 FAGNEDQASALLKSD
+192 FAGNENEAIAQLQAD
-207 LDTTAAAIGNSST
+207 LDNTAASITTKDAT
-220 ASETAPV
+220 DELT
-227 TSVAKAM
+227 KAQ
-234 LNNDASQANATEQH
+234 NT
-248 LSTQSEQSAQSA
+248 
-260 QTEMGEVYI
+260 MGEVYI

-315 YVGKKR
+315 FVGKKR

-338 AKTGRRVVRL
+338 AKEGRRVVRL

-367 AHGVPYQV
+367 AHNVPYQV

-416 NFKSFLNTDETLV
+416 NFKNFLDTDETVV

-450 ADTPIAIVSNASMPN
+450 AETPIAIVSNASMSN
-465 QQVLTGTLDNI
+465 QQVLTGTLASI
-476 VAQQAEAQLPTPA
+476 VELQEKNQLPTPA
-489 LLIMGDVVSLQ
+489 LLIMGDVVSLHH
-500 DDLAWYNQKKLL
+500 DLAWYNLHNQ
-512 DSQHNNQRNGQ
+512 QHNQNSYSL
-523 HTHDTARKARNWLR
+523 AKNWLR
-537 GGVANTDKAH
+537 EGSTGEAV
-547 ADKNHYNHKQPTDA
+547 KQPI
-561 RSTDQQAHALSMVAN
+561 DQHAHALSMIAN
-576 LAAADDDLQE
+576 FATEDSNFEQ
-586 LVVS
+586 LVIG

>member
-11 ETRKVLIVGGGDVAL
+11 DNRKVLIVGGGDVAL

-35 GACIT
+35 GAAIT
-40 VLAPSIDHDIEA
+40 IVAPDICEELQA
-52 LLSDSKHQLIY
+52 LLQDDKHELIY

-68 SYMSG
+68 KYMQG
-73 ARIIIAATDEETL
+73 ARVIIAGTDIEAL
-86 NHQIHA
+86 NHQVHA
-92 DATERNI
+92 DATELNI
-99 PVNVVDTPHLCDFI
+99 PVNVVDTPPLCDFI

-160 EFRSEVKAKIPT
+160 DFRAEVKTKIPT

-182 AFEGKVSELM
+182 AFEGQVSELM
-192 FAGNEDQASALLKSD
+192 FAGNETEAAAQLQAD
-207 LDTTAAAIGNSST
+207 LDTTAAQIVKNNAAVINENADISDQT
-220 ASETAPV
+220 ASITAPV
-227 TSVAKAM
+227 LGDSLLENSKEDVKP
-234 LNNDASQANATEQH
+234 
-248 LSTQSEQSAQSA
+248 TQPV
-260 QTEMGEVYI
+260 GEVYI

-315 YVGKKR
+315 FVGKKR

-329 GINELLVNS
+329 GINELLVNE
-338 AKTGRRVVRL
+338 AKKGRRVVRL

-367 AHGVPYQV
+367 AHNIPYQV

-411 GAPNS
+411 GAPNN
-416 NFKSFLNTDETLV
+416 NFKSFLNTDETVV
-429 FYMGLHSLPRL
+429 FYMGLHSLARL
-440 TEGLIDAGRS
+440 TEGLIEAGRS
-450 ADTPIAIVSNASMPN
+450 SETPIAIVSNASMPN
-465 QQVLTGTLDNI
+465 QQVLTGTLATITKLQEQN
-476 VAQQAEAQLPTPA
+476 QLPTPA
-489 LLIMGDVVSLQ
+489 LLIMGDVVALH
-500 DDLAWYNQKKLL
+500 DDLAWYNL
-512 DSQHNNQRNGQ
+512 HNKSVN
-523 HTHDTARKARNWLR
+523 DTADNWLR
-537 GGVANTDKAH
+537 GGTA
-547 ADKNHYNHKQPTDA
+547 
-561 RSTDQQAHALSMVAN
+561 STPKDQLTENSSSQQAHALSMIAN
-576 LAAADDDLQE
+576 LAGQNDSLEQ
-586 LVVS
+586 LVIG

>member
-11 ETRKVLIVGGGDVAL
+11 EDRKVLIVGGGDVAL

-35 GACIT
+35 GAAIT
-40 VLAPSIDHDIEA
+40 ILAPSISAEIQA
-52 LLSDSKHQLIY
+52 LLSDSKHELIY

-68 SYMSG
+68 AYMSG
-73 ARIIIAATDEETL
+73 ARVIIAATDDETL

-92 DATERNI
+92 DASELNI

-160 EFRSEVKAKIPT
+160 EFRSEVKTKIPT

-182 AFEGKVSELM
+182 AFEGQVSQLM
-192 FAGNEDQASALLKSD
+192 FAGNEAQATAQLKADLENTVATLEDSANNTISPNTCNPVTLTSQHANEHSIESLS
-207 LDTTAAAIGNSST
+207 A
-220 ASETAPV
+220 TAPV
-227 TSVAKAM
+227 STNELTATQNAAIQNNSQTKLAQVAV
-234 LNNDASQANATEQH
+234 
-248 LSTQSEQSAQSA
+248 
-260 QTEMGEVYI
+260 GEVYI

-315 YVGKKR
+315 FVGKKR

-338 AKTGRRVVRL
+338 AKEGRRVVRL

-416 NFKSFLNTDETLV
+416 NFKSFLNTDETVV
-429 FYMGLHSLPRL
+429 FYMGLHSLARL

-450 ADTPIAIVSNASMPN
+450 SDTPIAIVSNASMPN
-465 QQVLTGTLDNI
+465 QQVLTGTLANI
-476 VAQQAEAQLPTPA
+476 VELQEQNQLPTPA
-489 LLIMGDVVSLQ
+489 LLIMGDVVALHH
-500 DDLAWYNQKKLL
+500 DLAWYNLHNQ
-512 DSQHNNQRNGQ
+512 QHDQNSN
-523 HTHDTARKARNWLR
+523 DTEANWLR
-537 GGVANTDKAH
+537 EGTTKDKGA
-547 ADKNHYNHKQPTDA
+547 KQPI
-561 RSTDQQAHALSMVAN
+561 DQQAHALSMVAN
-576 LAAADDDLQE
+576 LAAQQE
-586 LVVS
+586 EGLEQLVIG

>member
-11 ETRKVLIVGGGDVAL
+11 EDRKVLIVGGGEVAL

-40 VLAPSIDHDIEA
+40 ILAPDISHELQA
-52 LLSDSKHQLIY
+52 LLTNSKHEFIY

-68 SYMSG
+68 TYMSG
-73 ARIIIAATDEETL
+73 ARVIIAATDDEML

-92 DATERNI
+92 DATELNI

-113 FPAIVDRNPIVIGIS
+113 FPAIIDRNPIVIGIS

-160 EFRSEVKAKIPT
+160 DFRSEVKAKIPT

-182 AFEGKVSELM
+182 AFEGQVSQLM
-192 FAGNEDQASALLKSD
+192 FAGNEAEAATHLKAD
-207 LDTTAAAIGNSST
+207 LDSTAAAISKKSDDTNLVEESDT
-220 ASETAPV
+220 ITPNVIDESEKDLPV
-227 TSVAKAM
+227 V
-234 LNNDASQANATEQH
+234 
-248 LSTQSEQSAQSA
+248 
-260 QTEMGEVYI
+260 GEVYI

-287 MQQADIVYYDALVS
+287 MQQADVVFYDALVS

-315 YVGKKR
+315 FVGKKR
-321 SNHAVAQL
+321 SNHTVAQL
-329 GINELLVNS
+329 GINELLVNH
-338 AKTGRRVVRL
+338 AKQGRRVVRL

-367 AHGVPYQV
+367 ANNVPYQV

-416 NFKSFLNTDETLV
+416 NFKSFLNTDETVV
-429 FYMGLHSLPRL
+429 FYMGLHSLARL
-440 TEGLIDAGRS
+440 TEGLVDAGRS
-450 ADTPIAIVSNASMPN
+450 RETPIAIVSNASMPN
-465 QQVLTGTLDNI
+465 QQVLTGTLATI
-476 VAQQAEAQLPTPA
+476 VAKQEQAQLPTPA
-489 LLIMGDVVSLQ
+489 LLIMGDVVSLHH
-500 DDLAWYNQKKLL
+500 DLAWYNLQNQQH
-512 DSQHNNQRNGQ
+512 SQNSDDIAN
-523 HTHDTARKARNWLR
+523 NWLR
-537 GGVANTDKAH
+537 EGSRGEAI
-547 ADKNHYNHKQPTDA
+547 KQPI
-561 RSTDQQAHALSMVAN
+561 DQQAHALSMVAN
-576 LAAADDDLQE
+576 LAMQQGDGLEQLIVD
-586 LVVS
+586 

>member
-11 ETRKVLIVGGGDVAL
+11 EDRKVLIVGGGDVAL

-40 VLAPSIDHDIEA
+40 VLAPTIMAEIQA

-63 ENYNK
+63 ENYHK
-68 SYMSG
+68 TYMTG
-73 ARIIIAATDEETL
+73 ARIIIAATDDETL

-92 DATERNI
+92 DATEINI
-99 PVNVVDTPHLCDFI
+99 PVNVVDTPPLCDFI

-160 EFRSEVKAKIPT
+160 DFRAEVKSKIPT

-182 AFEGKVSELM
+182 AFEGQVSELM
-192 FAGNEDQASALLKSD
+192 FAGNETQAAAQLQAD
-207 LDTTAAAIGNSST
+207 LDDTAAKIDRTSNADTQIPQTAISVTDSKDQPQQYPEHSA
-220 ASETAPV
+220 AS
-227 TSVAKAM
+227 
-234 LNNDASQANATEQH
+234 
-248 LSTQSEQSAQSA
+248 SEQ
-260 QTEMGEVYI
+260 TPIGEVYI

-315 YVGKKR
+315 FVGKKR

-338 AKTGRRVVRL
+338 AKEGRRVVRL

-416 NFKSFLNTDETLV
+416 NFKSFLNTDETVV
-429 FYMGLHSLPRL
+429 FYMGLHSLARL
-440 TEGLIDAGRS
+440 TEGLIEAGRN
-450 ADTPIAIVSNASMPN
+450 ADTPIAIISNASMPN
-465 QQVLTGTLDNI
+465 QQVLTGTLATI
-476 VAQQAEAQLPTPA
+476 VAQQEKEQLPTPA
-489 LLIMGDVVSLQ
+489 LLIMGDVVALHH
-500 DDLAWYNQKKLL
+500 DLAWYNLQNQ
-512 DSQHNNQRNGQ
+512 QHNQNVS
-523 HTHDTARKARNWLR
+523 DTANNWLR
-537 GGVANTDKAH
+537 GGTAATPKETSL
-547 ADKNHYNHKQPTDA
+547 Q
-561 RSTDQQAHALSMVAN
+561 QQAHALSMVAN
-576 LAAADDDLQE
+576 LATQQE
-586 LVVS
+586 DGLEKLVID

>member
-11 ETRKVLIVGGGDVAL
+11 EDRKVLIVGGGDVAL

-40 VLAPSIDHDIEA
+40 VLAPTIMAEIQA

-63 ENYNK
+63 ENYHK
-68 SYMSG
+68 TYMTG
-73 ARIIIAATDEETL
+73 ARVIIAATDDETL

-92 DATERNI
+92 DATEINI
-99 PVNVVDTPHLCDFI
+99 PVNVVDTPPLCDFI

-160 EFRSEVKAKIPT
+160 DFRTEVKRKIPT

-182 AFEGKVSELM
+182 AFEGQVSELM
-192 FAGNEDQASALLKSD
+192 FAGNETQAAAQLKAD
-207 LDTTAAAIGNSST
+207 LDETAAKIDRTSNADIQIPQTAIS
-220 ASETAPV
+220 V
-227 TSVAKAM
+227 TDSKDQPQQHPEHSA
-234 LNNDASQANATEQH
+234 ATPEQ
-248 LSTQSEQSAQSA
+248 TPI
-260 QTEMGEVYI
+260 GEVYI

-315 YVGKKR
+315 FVGKKR

-338 AKTGRRVVRL
+338 AKEGRRVVRL

-416 NFKSFLNTDETLV
+416 NFKSFLNTDETVV

-440 TEGLIDAGRS
+440 TEGLTEAGRN
-450 ADTPIAIVSNASMPN
+450 ADTPIAIISNASMPN
-465 QQVLTGTLDNI
+465 QQVLTGTLATI
-476 VAQQAEAQLPTPA
+476 VAQQEQAQLPTPA
-489 LLIMGDVVSLQ
+489 LLIMGDVVALHH
-500 DDLAWYNQKKLL
+500 DLAWYNLQNQ
-512 DSQHNNQRNGQ
+512 QHNQNVS
-523 HTHDTARKARNWLR
+523 DTANNWLR
-537 GGVANTDKAH
+537 GGTAATPKETSL
-547 ADKNHYNHKQPTDA
+547 Q
-561 RSTDQQAHALSMVAN
+561 QQAHALSMVAN
-576 LAAADDDLQE
+576 LATQQE
-586 LVVS
+586 DGLEKLVID

>member
-1 MNTFPLFFKL
+1 MIGHIMNTFPLFFKL
-11 ETRKVLIVGGGDVAL
+11 EDRKVLIVGGGDVAL

-35 GACIT
+35 GAAIT
-40 VLAPSIDHDIEA
+40 ILAPSISHELQA
-52 LLSDSKHQLIY
+52 LLSDSKHELIY
-63 ENYNK
+63 EHYNK
-68 SYMSG
+68 KYMTDS
-73 ARIIIAATDEETL
+73 RVIIAGTDDEAL
-86 NHQIHA
+86 NHEIHA
-92 DATERNI
+92 DATALNI

-160 EFRSEVKAKIPT
+160 EFRGEVKAKIPT

-182 AFEGKVSELM
+182 TFEGQVSQLI
-192 FAGNEDQASALLKSD
+192 FAGNETQATLQLQADLDSTAAQIVRENSLNSNSDIANVQAS
-207 LDTTAAAIGNSST
+207 ST
-220 ASETAPV
+220 TAPV
-227 TSVAKAM
+227 LTGNFPTDNSHGNTVAKS
-234 LNNDASQANATEQH
+234 NQPV
-248 LSTQSEQSAQSA
+248 
-260 QTEMGEVYI
+260 GEVYI

-315 YVGKKR
+315 FVGKKR

-338 AKTGRRVVRL
+338 AKEGRRVVRL

-367 AHGVPYQV
+367 AHGIPYQV

-416 NFKSFLNTDETLV
+416 NFNSFLNTDETVV

-450 ADTPIAIVSNASMPN
+450 AETPIAIVSNASMPN
-465 QQVLTGTLDNI
+465 QQVLTGTLASI
-476 VAQQAEAQLPTPA
+476 VELQEKNQLPTPA
-489 LLIMGDVVSLQ
+489 LLIMGDVVSLHH
-500 DDLAWYNQKKLL
+500 DLAWYNLQNQ
-512 DSQHNNQRNGQ
+512 QHNQNVS
-523 HTHDTARKARNWLR
+523 DTDSNWLR
-537 GGVANTDKAH
+537 GGTAATPKAT
-547 ADKNHYNHKQPTDA
+547 AQ
-561 RSTDQQAHALSMVAN
+561 QQAHALSMIAN
-576 LAAADDDLQE
+576 LATEDEGLEQ
-586 LVVS
+586 LVIG

>member
-11 ETRKVLIVGGGDVAL
+11 ENRKVLIVGGGDVAL

-35 GACIT
+35 GAAIT
-40 VLAPSIDHDIEA
+40 IVAPAICDELQA
-52 LLSDSKHQLIY
+52 LLTHSTDEQQASKHSLVFAEY
-63 ENYNK
+63 DK
-68 SYMSG
+68 SYMTG
-73 ARIIIAATDEETL
+73 ARIIIAGTDNEDL
-86 NHQIHA
+86 NHQVHA
-92 DATERNI
+92 DATALNI
-99 PVNVVDTPHLCDFI
+99 PVNVVDTPPLCDFI

-148 PQGYGKLAKLAG
+148 PQGYGKLARLAG
-160 EFRSEVKAKIPT
+160 DFRADVKSKIPT

-182 AFEGKVSELM
+182 AFEGKVSELV
-192 FAGNEDQASALLKSD
+192 FAGNELEANAQLQKD
-207 LDTTAAAIGNSST
+207 LDETAARIVNQNTFNDKDHHNHKAPIV
-220 ASETAPV
+220 SEIVSEIALEAVSLPDTDRAKPPV
-227 TSVAKAM
+227 
-234 LNNDASQANATEQH
+234 
-248 LSTQSEQSAQSA
+248 
-260 QTEMGEVYI
+260 GEVYI

-287 MQQADIVYYDALVS
+287 MQQADIVFYDALVS

-329 GINELLVNS
+329 GINELLVNE
-338 AKTGRRVVRL
+338 ANKGRRVVRL

-367 AHGVPYQV
+367 AHNIPYQV

-411 GAPNS
+411 GAPNN
-416 NFKSFLNTDETLV
+416 NFASFLNTDETVV
-429 FYMGLHSLPRL
+429 FYMGLHSLGRL
-440 TEGLIDAGRS
+440 TEGLIEAGRS
-450 ADTPIAIVSNASMPN
+450 PETPIAIISNASMPN
-465 QQVLTGTLDNI
+465 QQVLTGTLATITELQEQN
-476 VAQQAEAQLPTPA
+476 QLPTPA
-489 LLIMGDVVSLQ
+489 LLIMGDVVALHH
-500 DDLAWYNQKKLL
+500 DLAWYNLHHKTV
-512 DSQHNNQRNGQ
+512 D
-523 HTHDTARKARNWLR
+523 DTADNWLR
-537 GGVANTDKAH
+537 GGTAATPKDEVMIDN
-547 ADKNHYNHKQPTDA
+547 
-561 RSTDQQAHALSMVAN
+561 SSMQQAHALSMIAT
-576 LAAADDDLQE
+576 LADSKDDSLEQ
-586 LVVS
+586 LIIG